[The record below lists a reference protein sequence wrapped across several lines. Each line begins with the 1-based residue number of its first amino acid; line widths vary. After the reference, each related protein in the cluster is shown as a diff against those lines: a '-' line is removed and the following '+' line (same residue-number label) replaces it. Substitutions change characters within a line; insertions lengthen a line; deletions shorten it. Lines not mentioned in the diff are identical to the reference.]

1 MWKVEGLPCGVIA
14 VGVLPVLACAP
25 WMASILTGAVSAAQL
40 QPQGQECTLKSANT
54 PPSGVLPF
62 ILVALSWPEGV
73 SCRLVLVSIMSQPA
87 STLHIPLL

>member
-40 QPQGQECTLKSANT
+40 QPQGPFKSANT
-54 PPSGVLPF
+54 TLRGVLPF
-62 ILVALSWPEGV
+62 IWVAPEQPGGGV
-73 SCRLVLVSIMSQPA
+73 S
-87 STLHIPLL
+87 